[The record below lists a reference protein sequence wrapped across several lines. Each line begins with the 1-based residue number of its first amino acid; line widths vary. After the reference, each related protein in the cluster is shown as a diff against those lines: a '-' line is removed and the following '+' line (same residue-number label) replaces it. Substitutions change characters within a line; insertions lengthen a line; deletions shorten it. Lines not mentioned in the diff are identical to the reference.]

1 MPSVSNK
8 GVMLVNSGILG
19 GTGIFAVIVQVH
31 SLHSSECYAKN
42 RIYKKHGL
50 GQIAKNLSNSKCIS
64 ELSHSTVLP

>member
-1 MPSVSNK
+1 
-8 GVMLVNSGILG
+8 MLVNSGILG

-50 GQIAKNLSNSKCIS
+50 GQIAKNLSNSK
-64 ELSHSTVLP
+64 